1 MCLCGTDRARE
12 TESGF
17 SSQKGESGKCGKGWL
32 RKTERR
38 QRKEKELDQG
48 WKKRTKMKRMERGRA
63 GERTDRQTAD
73 GTGGQNNKGQGE
85 VPAGVK
91 QTRVGRGGRGER
103 RT

>member
-38 QRKEKELDQG
+38 QRKEKELDQD

-63 GERTDRQTAD
+63 GKRTDRRQM
-73 GTGGQNNKGQGE
+73 GQE
-85 VPAGVK
+85 D
-91 QTRVGRGGRGER
+91 
-103 RT
+103 RTTKDREKFQLV